1 MRADRLGGSGGL
13 FRLCRSQ
20 RRPAAGL
27 LPGHRRRRGA
37 VDRHVSVAAKLQ
49 RAGVSPPGAAD
60 VSRRRRMDAGVPD
73 RLRRD
78 VLSQARRPRVARLDG
93 RMVRARALRA
103 RARACAPLALRGQ
116 ARALRAV
123 AAARRHR
130 RRRTDRRRI
139 AARALQER
147 RAGGAP
153 ARRLR
158 RPRRRS
164 LARHGRG
171 LSQARQ
177 RRRSRRVRALD
188 AHRSGDLRAAD
199 HRRRAHSADAA
210 QALGAADRHPPRGAR
225 QPPALPSALLF
236 LHRRG
241 AGARRLRQ
249 ADRRLGRRHQAGVRQ
264 DRRRAGA

>member
-1 MRADRLGGSGGL
+1 MRVDRLGGSGGL

-103 RARACAPLALRGQ
+103 RARACAPLALRRPGSF
-116 ARALRAV
+116 AP
-123 AAARRHR
+123 
-130 RRRTDRRRI
+130 
-139 AARALQER
+139 
-147 RAGGAP
+147 GGCSSAP
-153 ARRLR
+153 
-158 RPRRRS
+158 S
-164 LARHGRG
+164 
-171 LSQARQ
+171 S
-177 RRRSRRVRALD
+177 S
-188 AHRSGDLRAAD
+188 
-199 HRRRAHSADAA
+199 
-210 QALGAADRHPPRGAR
+210 AADRSAENCCASSPRATSPRCACSASSTTAATIAR
-225 QPPALPSALLF
+225 PKRSRVIPSSATSTISSSS
-236 LHRRG
+236 R
-241 AGARRLRQ
+241 ARR
-249 ADRRLGRRHQAGVRQ
+249 ASTW
-264 DRRRAGA
+264 